1 LGVTKIYISCSVA
14 EAKLVFV
21 NFRVDILLTD
31 IEMPE
36 ENGLELF
43 RWAKAEF
50 PQLECIFL
58 TSHANFQY
66 AQKALQ
72 LGGFEY
78 ILQPC
83 RYVEVENAMKRALE
97 KLIQNNIGLENNT
110 LEIQQKDTFMESIL
124 LKVFKDNIDNAIEK
138 LKQLL
143 IILQYDRDKT
153 WLCPIYIRMNEK
165 TVRKKIGSEDLS
177 YFFLRNVLE
186 EEFKDLSV
194 SICISE
200 QPQLGFYILMISEKE
215 QVNSDEWENKIKKFF
230 AFITDKIFPDTW
242 LVVGKRIQSDEAEVL
257 NFFKKYYGR
266 KAILGKGI
274 YWDNEDDVKNLAI
287 VHGNIRI
294 EKAIQ
299 YITANVGKN
308 ITRAEVAEILH
319 INEEYFSK
327 LFREY
332 TGKTFKEY
340 VLESKISTAKRLL
353 IDTRL
358 PVSTISIKIGYDNFS
373 YFSKLFKKTTGMTPY
388 EYRKNN

>member
-1 LGVTKIYISCSVA
+1 MGVTKIYISCSVA